1 MNIIKESTE
10 WNENNVLVDGKIEI
24 FVITQCEIIKND

>member
-10 WNENNVLVDGKIEI
+10 WNENNVLVDGKLKSSLLHS
-24 FVITQCEIIKND
+24 VR